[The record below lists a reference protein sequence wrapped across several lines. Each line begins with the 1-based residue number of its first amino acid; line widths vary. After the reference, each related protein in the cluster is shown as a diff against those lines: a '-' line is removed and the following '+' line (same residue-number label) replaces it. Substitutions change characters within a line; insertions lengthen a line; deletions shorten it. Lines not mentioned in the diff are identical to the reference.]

1 MSLPFLHGR
10 IATALA
16 LFTLAAGVYGLAEY
30 LRKKPISPR
39 YWGLITFGNLLA
51 LSQAGLGGWM
61 ALQGGQP
68 TRGWLHMLY
77 GVVAALWIPAIRFLS
92 PNFSKPNRAGRDAT
106 LTCALVSLLEFAIA
120 LSAIGTA

>member
-30 LRKKPISPR
+30 FREKSISPS
-39 YWGLITFGNLLA
+39 YWGLIIFGNLLA

-61 ALQGGQP
+61 ALHGARP
-68 TRGWLHMLY
+68 TQGWLHILY
-77 GVVAALWIPAIRFLS
+77 GVLAMLWIPAIRFL
-92 PNFSKPNRAGRDAT
+92 NRNRARRDAT
-106 LTCALVSLLEFAIA
+106 LTCTLVSLLEFAVA
-120 LSAIGTA
+120 LQAMGTA